1 MHLTDIL
8 YFLGASILLTLAP
21 GPDNTFVIAQ
31 GLSRGRKAAV
41 ITALGMCSGVSVHT
55 TAAALGVSALLY
67 SSAFAFAMLKY
78 AGAAYLLYLAYKAIK
93 EHQIRLAQSD
103 DAPLRLGQL
112 FRRGFIM
119 NVLNPKVALFF
130 LAFLPQ
136 FVSPDGVSAPLQ
148 MMLFGLIFMA
158 CAGYTLLRNEHVR
171 IDLVSNRFSRRGQA
185 WIDILGILFFLL
197 PMAIAIL
204 VLSWPVFTHAWTSNE
219 MSNSAGGLPM
229 WPARLMIPAG
239 FLLLIL
245 QALSELIKRVGFLK
259 GLCADPTEKK
269 STLTA
274 EEELAAA
281 IKAHAEKGGAQ

>member
-1 MHLTDIL
+1 MN
-8 YFLGASILLTLAP
+8 ALL
-21 GPDNTFVIAQ
+21 Q
-31 GLSRGRKAAV
+31 LSRLIDATTVRIGKAAIWLVLIIV
-41 ITALGMCSGVSVHT
+41 IISSGNALMRYAFNFSSN
-55 TAAALGVSALLY
+55 ALLEIQWY
-67 SSAFAFAMLKY
+67 
-78 AGAAYLLYLAYKAIK
+78 
-93 EHQIRLAQSD
+93 
-103 DAPLRLGQL
+103 
-112 FRRGFIM
+112 
-119 NVLNPKVALFF
+119 
-130 LAFLPQ
+130 
-136 FVSPDGVSAPLQ
+136 
-148 MMLFGLIFMA
+148 LFGLIFMA